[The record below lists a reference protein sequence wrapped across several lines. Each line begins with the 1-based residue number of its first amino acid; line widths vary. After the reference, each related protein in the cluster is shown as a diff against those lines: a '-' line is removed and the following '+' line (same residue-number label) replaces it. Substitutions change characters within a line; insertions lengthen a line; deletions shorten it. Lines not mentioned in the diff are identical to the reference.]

1 MAETPTYFEVIK
13 ECAQIEQYIAEEVV
27 MLDYITS
34 ALADVKRY
42 LRNIRGIE
50 WATVY
55 NSDTEDY
62 FKDTEDNE
70 NNKDQLLKAIRLM
83 TIAII
88 YKDNAQEA
96 TESIW
101 WDLYKEYREEAEQL
115 IYTAK
120 FDIDS
125 DSSGGITSDEE
136 SLISQSFFRR

>member
-1 MAETPTYFEVIK
+1 MAESPTYLEVIK